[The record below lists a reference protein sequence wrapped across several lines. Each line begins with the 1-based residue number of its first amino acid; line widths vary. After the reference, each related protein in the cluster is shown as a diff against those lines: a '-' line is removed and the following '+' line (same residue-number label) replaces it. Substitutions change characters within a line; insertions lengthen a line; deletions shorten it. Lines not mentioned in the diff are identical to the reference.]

1 MLFVRLVAGVRFTQ
15 LPAKP
20 HFFIDHPMPASRRA
34 PDIDDVPSL
43 AEEALRRLE
52 QKDDEHDDGLPP
64 SLPSECSDLD
74 DDPQGLADALA
85 RLIASFAPQVARTT
99 RDAACVI

>member
-1 MLFVRLVAGVRFTQ
+1 MLFGRWRPLH
-15 LPAKP
+15 PAPSKTT
-20 HFFIDHPMPASRRA
+20 FFHRSPCRITRA

-52 QKDDEHDDGLPP
+52 QEDDEHDDGLPP

-99 RDAACVI
+99 RDAACAI